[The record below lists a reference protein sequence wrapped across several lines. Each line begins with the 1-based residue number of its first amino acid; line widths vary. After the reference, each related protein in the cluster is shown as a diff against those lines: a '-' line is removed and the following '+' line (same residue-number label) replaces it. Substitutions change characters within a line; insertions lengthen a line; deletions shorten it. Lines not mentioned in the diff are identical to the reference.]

1 MKKLV
6 FLIAAI
12 AAALGSA
19 AAQAD
24 LQPLPVPVTNNAV
37 VAVKVSGQTLVYSF
51 MGLGTSKSPDAV
63 KNAAYALNL
72 RYNKW
77 TTIRSVQGSG
87 RLAAVA
93 VAVTDEVFVIGGFVP
108 DKTGLQAIVADVSV
122 YDPIGLRWY
131 RGPDLPTAVRD
142 AAAGEYRE
150 RYVYVIGGFSKQG
163 PTNEV
168 QVYDTV
174 GKQWS
179 QATPYPGPA
188 VFGNAG
194 TVVGDT
200 IISIDGAKASGTT
213 TAPRVIPAEECWI
226 GKIDRKDPK
235 KILWSKLPPHPG
247 SAHYRIAAGGSDK
260 DQRAYFAGG
269 SGEIFDYKGI
279 GIDGKAAEPSA
290 VVFAYNVK
298 RQAWETITDS
308 DPTPSMDHHG
318 LVVTSDGLVVVGGMG
333 KEQKVLS
340 RVRML
345 PKGK

>member
-1 MKKLV
+1 MTKIG
-6 FLIAAI
+6 FLIVAI

-19 AAQAD
+19 TAQD
-24 LQPLPVPVTNNAV
+24 ELQPLPAPVTNNAV
-37 VAVKVSGQTLVYSF
+37 VAVKVNGQTLVYSF
-51 MGLGTSKSPDAV
+51 MGLGASKSWDAV
-63 KNAAYALNL
+63 KNAAYAFNT

-87 RLAAVA
+87 RLAAFA
-93 VAVTDEVFVIGGFVP
+93 VAVTDEVFVMGGFIP

-142 AAAGEYRE
+142 AGAGEYRE
-150 RYVYVIGGFSKQG
+150 RYIYVVGGFSKRG

-168 QVYDTV
+168 QIYDTV
-174 GKQWS
+174 SKQWS

-213 TAPRVIPAEECWI
+213 TGPRYVPADEGWI

-247 SAHYRIAAGGSDK
+247 TARYRIAAGGSDK
-260 DQRAYFAGG
+260 DQKAYFAGG
-269 SGEIFDYKGI
+269 SDGVYDYSGV
-279 GIDGKAAEPSA
+279 GVNGKAAEPSP

-298 RQAWETITDS
+298 REAWETITESDS
-308 DPTPSMDHHG
+308 NPTMDHHG
-318 LVVTSDGLVVVGGMG
+318 LAVTSDGLIVVGGMG
-333 KEQKVLS
+333 KGQKVLAS
-340 RVRML
+340 VRVL

>member
-1 MKKLV
+1 MRKLAFITV
-6 FLIAAI
+6 AI

-19 AAQAD
+19 AGQSD

-37 VAVKVSGQTLVYSF
+37 VAVKVSGQTLIYSF
-51 MGLGTSKSPDAV
+51 MGMGTSKTPDAV

-77 TTIRSVQGSG
+77 TTVRSVQGSG

-93 VAVTDEVFVIGGFVP
+93 VAVADEVFVMGGFVP
-108 DKTGLQAIVADVSV
+108 DKSGLQAVVADVSV

-150 RYVYVIGGFSKQG
+150 RYIYVVGGFSKQG

-168 QVYDTV
+168 QLFDTV
-174 GKQWS
+174 SKQWS

-194 TVVGDT
+194 TVVGNT
-200 IISIDGAKASGTT
+200 IISIDGAKASGSTDG
-213 TAPRVIPAEECWI
+213 PRFVPAEECWI

-235 KILWSKLPPHPG
+235 KISWSKLPPHPG
-247 SAHYRIAAGGSDK
+247 SARYRTAAGGSDR
-260 DQRAYFAGG
+260 DQKAYFAGG
-269 SGEIFDYKGI
+269 SREIYDYKGI
-279 GIDGKAAEPSA
+279 GIDGKAAEPSP
-290 VVFAYNVK
+290 VVFAYNLK
-298 RQAWETITDS
+298 RDAWETIMDS
-308 DPTPSMDHHG
+308 DPTPTMDHHG
-318 LVVTSDGLVVVGGMG
+318 LVVTSDGLIVVGGMG

-340 RVRML
+340 RVRVL